1 LNNKNPTY
9 FYSSKEFEQ
18 LLFLEESF
26 LLIKN
31 ELLELI
37 SKNHDTWLN
46 TFPSYVNS
54 VEKNAWQV
62 FTFSFFQMKN
72 TTNEGICPQTASIIN
87 KIPGLISCDFSRL
100 KKQTHILPHKGYSKM
115 ILRCHL
121 PLIIPN
127 REACGIRVGEET
139 KNWEE
144 GKLLIFDD
152 SYEHEAW
159 NNCDKD
165 RFVLMF
171 DIPNPLWGYTADQI
185 SEYKMEQLDDPFLL
199 QFATKEEWLAAYR
212 QRKIPIE
219 QINFRTND

>member
-37 SKNHDTWLN
+37 SKNQDTWLN

-127 REACGIRVGEET
+127 REACGIKVGEET
-139 KNWEE
+139 KYWEE

-159 NNCDKD
+159 NTGDKD

-171 DIPNPLWGYTADQI
+171 DIPNPLWEYTADQI

-212 QRKIPIE
+212 SRKLPIK

>member
-1 LNNKNPTY
+1 MNNKNPTY

-18 LLFLEESF
+18 LLFLEEAFS
-26 LLIKN
+26 LIKN
-31 ELLELI
+31 ELFELI
-37 SKNHDTWLN
+37 SKNQNTWLD
-46 TFPSYVNS
+46 TFPSYVDS

-72 TTNEGICPQTASIIN
+72 TANEGICPQTASIIN

-127 REACGIRVGEET
+127 REACGIRVGEDT
-139 KNWEE
+139 KYWEE

-159 NNCDKD
+159 NKGDKD

-171 DIPNPLWGYTADQI
+171 DIPNPLWGYTADEI
-185 SEYKMEQLDDPFLL
+185 SKYKIEHLDDPFLL
-199 QFATKEEWLAAYR
+199 QFATKEEWLAAYE
-212 QRKIPIE
+212 QRKLPIE
-219 QINFRTND
+219 KINFRTND

>member
-1 LNNKNPTY
+1 MNNKNPKY

-18 LLFLEESF
+18 LLFLEEAFS
-26 LLIKN
+26 LIKN

-37 SKNHDTWLN
+37 SKNQNTWLD
-46 TFPSYVNS
+46 TFPSYVDS

-72 TTNEGICPQTASIIN
+72 TTNEAICPQTASIIN

-127 REACGIRVGEET
+127 REACGIRVAEDT
-139 KNWEE
+139 KYWEE

-159 NNCDKD
+159 NTGDKD

-171 DIPNPLWGYTADQI
+171 DIPNPLWGYTADEI
-185 SEYKMEQLDDPFLL
+185 SQYKIEQLDDPFLL
-199 QFATKEEWLAAYR
+199 QFATKEEWLAAYE
-212 QRKIPIE
+212 QRKLPIE
-219 QINFRTND
+219 KINFRTND

>member
-1 LNNKNPTY
+1 MNNKNPTY

-18 LLFLEESF
+18 LLFLEEAF

-37 SKNHDTWLN
+37 SKNQDTWLN

-159 NNCDKD
+159 NTGDKD

-212 QRKIPIE
+212 SRKLPIE

>member
-37 SKNHDTWLN
+37 SKNQDTWLN

-127 REACGIRVGEET
+127 REACGIKVGEET
-139 KNWEE
+139 KYWEE

-159 NNCDKD
+159 NTGDKD

-171 DIPNPLWGYTADQI
+171 DIPNPLWEYTADQI

-212 QRKIPIE
+212 QRKLPIE

>member
-18 LLFLEESF
+18 LLFLEEAF

-37 SKNHDTWLN
+37 SKNQDTWLN

-159 NNCDKD
+159 NTGDKD

-171 DIPNPLWGYTADQI
+171 DIPNPLWEYTADEI
-185 SEYKMEQLDDPFLL
+185 SQYKMEQLDDPFLL

-212 QRKIPIE
+212 QRKLPIE

>member
-1 LNNKNPTY
+1 MNNKNPTY

-18 LLFLEESF
+18 LLFLEEAF

-37 SKNHDTWLN
+37 SKNQDTWLN

-159 NNCDKD
+159 NNGDKD

-171 DIPNPLWGYTADQI
+171 DIPNPLWGYSADEI

-212 QRKIPIE
+212 QRKLPIE

>member
-18 LLFLEESF
+18 LLFLEEAF

-37 SKNHDTWLN
+37 SKNQDTWLN

-159 NNCDKD
+159 NTGDKD

>member
-18 LLFLEESF
+18 LLFLEEAF

-37 SKNHDTWLN
+37 SKNQDTWLN

-159 NNCDKD
+159 NNGDKD

-171 DIPNPLWGYTADQI
+171 DIPNPLWEYTADEI
-185 SEYKMEQLDDPFLL
+185 SQYKMEQLDDPFLL

-212 QRKIPIE
+212 QRKLPIE

>member
-1 LNNKNPTY
+1 MNNKNPKY
-9 FYSSKEFEQ
+9 FYPSKEFEQ

-72 TTNEGICPQTASIIN
+72 TTNEGICPKTASIIN

-139 KNWEE
+139 KYWEE

-159 NNCDKD
+159 NNGDKD

-171 DIPNPLWGYTADQI
+171 DIPNPLWEYTADQI
-185 SEYKMEQLDDPFLL
+185 SEYKIEQLDDPFLL

-212 QRKIPIE
+212 QRKLPIE